1 MKVMAIASVL
11 LLLLLLLNGDVVIH
25 FVSYQWH
32 HQLLLLLGVV
42 GCCNLVQV
50 AEAKEVAAFAGKYK
64 EAKRCRAYE
73 AYQNL
78 AAALTFPAHL
88 DLLLRLVRDKL
99 PAATS
104 PTIRSKLERLL
115 MAASRGLGYNPS
127 VTAEGLVTWIGIQL
141 EACLKVEEAARA
153 KVKAAVGAA
162 TLAASNGHGC
172 SSSSKRL
179 AAAAAAA
186 GGDAREDE
194 EAAALG
200 EAAGDGRKGAE
211 ANGEADG
218 SVHLYLLSHFCLTL
232 LNSSLKKGVLA
243 GRDSQTLLLLDPL
256 LPLLVRALYSRHLGT
271 VQVRAAMLIRSLHLA
286 KAVVC

>member
-1 MKVMAIASVL
+1 
-11 LLLLLLLNGDVVIH
+11 
-25 FVSYQWH
+25 
-32 HQLLLLLGVV
+32 
-42 GCCNLVQV
+42 VQV

-104 PTIRSKLERLL
+104 PTVRSKLERLL

-127 VTAEGLVTWIGIQL
+127 VTGEGLATWIRVQL
-141 EACLKVEEAARA
+141 DACLRVEEAARA
-153 KVKAAVGAA
+153 RVKAAVGAA
-162 TLAASNGHGC
+162 TLGGSD
-172 SSSSKRL
+172 SSSRKRP

-186 GGDAREDE
+186 GLDAGEDE
-194 EAAALG
+194 QTAADPAVEVG
-200 EAAGDGRKGAE
+200 QADGVVA
-211 ANGEADG
+211 GEADG

-232 LNSSLKKGVLA
+232 LNSSLKKGALA

-271 VQVRAAMLIRSLHLA
+271 VQVRAAMLIRPLHLG